1 MAKKK
6 EDWEIARDERKQDI
20 AKAIATMRPE
30 QWKAVQL
37 AVEALRDFDQDYFE
51 NYEIFC
57 ASVPRDLKRALE
69 KLRHEFDLNG

>member
-20 AKAIATMRPE
+20 AKAIAAMRPA
-30 QWKAVQL
+30 QWKAVQM
-37 AVEALRDFDQDYFE
+37 AVEALLSFDQDYFE
-51 NYEIFC
+51 SYEIFC

-69 KLRHEFDLNG
+69 ELRHEFDLNG